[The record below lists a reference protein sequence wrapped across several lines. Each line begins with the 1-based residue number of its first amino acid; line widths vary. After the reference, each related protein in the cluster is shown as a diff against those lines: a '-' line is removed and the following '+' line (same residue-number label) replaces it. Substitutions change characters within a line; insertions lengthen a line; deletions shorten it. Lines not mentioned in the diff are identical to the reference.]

1 MIFNFY
7 VTIKVS
13 DLFSR
18 FTLTQE
24 GKFDGILFE
33 AFPPTTSNT
42 IVNSGKRYINLTCKK
57 NASRF
62 EA

>member
-24 GKFDGILFE
+24 GKFDGILFQ

-42 IVNSGKRYINLTCKK
+42 IVNSGKRYINLTC
-57 NASRF
+57 
-62 EA
+62 